1 MHISSSNASGD
12 AHRPWSCPSGNFR
25 WCPVRHFRN
34 LQTCNGVIV
43 QSAKVL
49 FSPISVNYFRLFW
62 AAQSV
67 SLELPIYCRFSW
79 KMYPDP
85 SVCLF
90 VGLIAGM
97 LPSLMREAGK

>member
-1 MHISSSNASGD
+1 MMKEHKEGSLPLCTFLVRMLQGD

-49 FSPISVNYFRLFW
+49 F
-62 AAQSV
+62 
-67 SLELPIYCRFSW
+67 
-79 KMYPDP
+79 YPYP
-85 SVCLF
+85 
-90 VGLIAGM
+90 
-97 LPSLMREAGK
+97 

>member
-1 MHISSSNASGD
+1 M
-12 AHRPWSCPSGNFR
+12 
-25 WCPVRHFRN
+25 RHFRN

-49 FSPISVNYFRLFW
+49 FTHIRKLLPVILGGAVGFLGVANILSFF
-62 AAQSV
+62 
-67 SLELPIYCRFSW
+67 LE
-79 KMYPDP
+79 KYPDP

-97 LPSLMREAGK
+97 LPSLMREAGKKDGPTDHGSLWWQQQW